1 MLLVNILGTFR
12 FFVNSV
18 KSEYVTFTMVRA
30 ACAIC
35 VIKKAL
41 DFLVYERKN
50 RAAARRCYRHCLEK
64 SSENINKNAHHQIL
78 RIVAFPL
85 EVQCETQHV
94 SSVVLSNNCPET
106 LKYLLFHWFCRQL
119 QQTHNMHNH
128 ASFLQ
133 ELQRC
138 SGAIQRRVCSHLDV
152 SRSVYGLK
160 CLDLCRDGG
169 SGEGRGR

>member
-1 MLLVNILGTFR
+1 MLLVNVLGAFR
-12 FFVNSV
+12 FFDNFV

-30 ACAIC
+30 TCAIC

-41 DFLVYERKN
+41 DFWYMCEKIVLSLDDFIAIVQK
-50 RAAARRCYRHCLEK
+50 RAARVSKHIAQ
-64 SSENINKNAHHQIL
+64 HQIL

-119 QQTHNMHNH
+119 QQTHKMHNH